1 MNGKNPEVT
10 LVMPCYNEED
20 SLPVTVPELCDAFG
34 ADGVRLELVL
44 VDNGSRD
51 KTGEIID
58 SLIAAGYPIRK
69 MSLSPNQGYGG
80 GVLAGLNVCETPVV
94 GYLCADGQVSAEDTL
109 IAYRLIKGR
118 EDRAITK
125 VRRKFRKDSLKRK
138 IVSIVY
144 NGLMQVLYGGLGAID
159 VNGNPKIFSLKTL
172 KAMELSSRD
181 WFLDPEFIIK
191 AKHMGLRIIEF
202 DVEGVARRGGAS
214 NVRTSTCIEFLKNI
228 LLYRFGSA
236 LKSWRQ
242 RITEAGPYVC
252 HDDSKVTRSVKP

>member
-20 SLPVTVPELCDAFG
+20 SLPVTVPELFDVFG
-34 ADGVRLELVL
+34 ADGSSLELVL
-44 VDNGSRD
+44 VDNGSKD
-51 KTGEIID
+51 KTSEIID
-58 SLIAAGYPIRK
+58 NLIAAGYPIK
-69 MSLSPNQGYGG
+69 KICLSLNQGYGG

-109 IAYRLIKGR
+109 MAYRLIKGR
-118 EDRAITK
+118 EDRTITK

-144 NGLMQVLYGGLGAID
+144 NGMMQALYGGLGAID
-159 VNGNPKIFSLKTL
+159 INGNPKIFSLKTL
-172 KAMELSSRD
+172 RAMELSSRD
-181 WFLDPEFIIK
+181 WFLDPELIIK
-191 AKHMGLRIIEF
+191 AKHMGLRVIEI
-202 DVEGVARRGGAS
+202 DVEGIARRGGTS

-228 LLYRFGSA
+228 LLYRFGSS

-242 RITEAGPYVC
+242 KITKGGPYAC
-252 HDDSKVTRSVKP
+252 HDDSKVTHDVTT